1 MQIGK
6 FVVIGTM
13 HVCCATAQRLS
24 DWARRPAADQP
35 LAVSATHGGWF
46 LPTREVGC
54 GGDLPAE
61 LHAILAFGR
70 EHGCA
75 YVLLD
80 CDGPECA
87 ALPVFPW

>member
-1 MQIGK
+1 MPIGK

-13 HVCCATAQRLS
+13 HVRCATAQRLS
-24 DWARRPAADQP
+24 DWALLTAADQP
-35 LAVSATHGGWF
+35 LAVSATPGGWF
-46 LPTREVGC
+46 LPTHEVEC
-54 GGDLPAE
+54 GADVPPE

-70 EHGCA
+70 KHGCG